1 MGRAEK
7 RGREREH
14 RKRTDKGNFIQRN
27 WMKIALPTLGVVTAT
42 GIATGVLL
50 SRDSKPPL
58 TEQQSVERVLSISK
72 QRIGEC
78 YDNAYMF
85 WQTSQGTVDCKPSL
99 SRMFREIGETTGIGF
114 GEDLQEN
121 AGKLKGYLEQNGIFL
136 DFLQLTSRGQIIP
149 NFFISQVAKEAK
161 ERLKLA
167 DGEAEINV
175 VYIGAP
181 VVGNFVE
188 EKLSTA
194 ENRITVK
201 ELTRDG
207 KVYVRTDDSLIAARD
222 LWDLYERADY
232 RNIINN
238 AKSQMQFNLSTSN
251 IGEFYTDV
259 QFVLQ
264 MQEWEDLHASVK
276 KSGKGR
282 EEFARLLV
290 AAESEI
296 RKYHGARH
304 EVDIRNNNNYSDV
317 ESERRA
323 KLEEFLAL
331 KGFPTELMYHG
342 YSSLGDG
349 VFWSV
354 SPSASHKKAGKE
366 VIGCFTGTID
376 NNRTYFP
383 QLTYKDSPTPKEREL
398 AIMQQFPSLTG
409 DQIYDI
415 GRACWEA
422 LYGAVN
428 KTSSNQSYSHSSS
441 ASVWT
446 RNEARFSRD
455 LRSRVKAYLPRHG
468 RSE

>member
-1 MGRAEK
+1 MGMIKSVTKYAGK
-7 RGREREH
+7 A
-14 RKRTDKGNFIQRN
+14 
-27 WMKIALPTLGVVTAT
+27 ALPFLAAAALTILVAACSPEKSSPPTPAAT
-42 GIATGVLL
+42 STN
-50 SRDSKPPL
+50 
-58 TEQQSVERVLSISK
+58 QQKVERVLSIAK
-72 QRIGEC
+72 QGIGKC
-78 YDNAYMF
+78 YDNAYQF

-99 SRMFREIGETTGIGF
+99 SRMFREIGETTGVGF

-121 AGKLKGYLEQNGIFL
+121 AGKLKSYLEQNGIFL
-136 DFLQLTSRGQIIP
+136 DFLQLTYKGQMIP

-161 ERLKLA
+161 EKLKLA

-175 VYIGAP
+175 AYIDAP

-188 EKLSTA
+188 EKLSTG
-194 ENRITVK
+194 ESRIVVK
-201 ELTRDG
+201 ELRRDG

-238 AKSQMQFNLSTSN
+238 AKSQMQFHLSTSN
-251 IGEFYTDV
+251 LGEFYTDV
-259 QFVLQ
+259 HLILQ
-264 MQEWEDLHASVK
+264 LQEWEDLHDSVK
-276 KSGKGR
+276 KRGKGR
-282 EEFARLLV
+282 EEFARLFV

-304 EVDIRNNNNYSDV
+304 EIDSRNNNNYSDI

-331 KGFPTELMYHG
+331 KVLPAELMYQG
-342 YSSLGDG
+342 YNSLGGG

-354 SPSASHKKAGKE
+354 SPSASHKKAGEE

-383 QLTYKDSPTPKEREL
+383 QLTYKDSPNPKEREL

-428 KTSSNQSYSHSSS
+428 KTSSNGSKSYPNSSD
-441 ASVWT
+441 AVVWR

-455 LRSRVKAYLPRHG
+455 LRSTAKAYRA
-468 RSE
+468 